1 MRRSGWLGTI
11 LGLFMLA
18 APGSLLAQ
26 PPLRWAAD
34 AEGGAPYIFP
44 DPDRPGKL
52 VGFEVD
58 LAEALAQKMKRELK
72 FVQYAFD
79 QLIPGTERGDFDIAM
94 NGLEVTPDRLKKV
107 RFSQPYYV
115 YRLQLVGRTGENRF
129 RNLEE
134 AQKIAG
140 LTIGTLEDTAALRL
154 LHRLGI
160 KAKIYTGQTEPY
172 TDLALGRIDGV
183 LLDLPIA
190 LYIAQPRRELT
201 FIGPALERGYYAI
214 VMKRDRADLAAE
226 VDAALAELKRE
237 GTLQAILAKW
247 RLWDEAQALL
257 PAQVDYAAEAAAKVD
272 VMAEAAAKFTFDR
285 YFPELL
291 SAAGVTVFL
300 TITSFALAM
309 IVALPVALMRL
320 YGPSPIR
327 WLAILYIEF
336 FRGIPVLLLL
346 FFLYFFLP
354 DLAGFLER
362 HVGLRM
368 DWLKLNPFV
377 AAILGFGLNY
387 AAYEAEIYRAGIAA
401 IPQGQWEAAASLGL
415 SPTQTFRRVILPQAL
430 RLILPPMTND
440 FVALFKD
447 TSVVSVITIV
457 ELSKQYQMLAKSSF
471 KYAEIGLATAVLY
484 LAMSVPLGLFSRWL
498 ESRQSKTQRR

>member
-1 MRRSGWLGTI
+1 MRCLGTLVLGGWLLTTG
-11 LGLFMLA
+11 LA
-18 APGSLLAQ
+18 AGQ
-26 PPLRWAAD
+26 PTLRWAAD

-44 DPDRPGKL
+44 DPDRPGQL
-52 VGFEVD
+52 IGFEVD
-58 LAEALAQKMKRELK
+58 LAEALAQRLGRRLE

-79 QLIPGTERGDFDIAM
+79 QLIPGVERGDFDIAM
-94 NGLEVTPDRLKKV
+94 NGLEVTPDRLSKV

-115 YRLQLVGRTGENRF
+115 YRLQLVGRAGETRF
-129 RNLEE
+129 RNLDG
-134 AQKIAG
+134 AQQVPDV
-140 LTIGTLEDTAALRL
+140 TIGTLEDTAALRL
-154 LHRLGI
+154 LQRRGI
-160 KAKIYTGQTEPY
+160 RAKIYTGQTEPY

-190 LYIAQPRRELT
+190 MYIAQPRAELM
-201 FIGPALERGYYAI
+201 FLGPPLERGYYAI
-214 VMKRDRADLAAE
+214 AMHRDRADLAAR
-226 VDAALAELKRE
+226 VDAALAALRRD
-237 GTLQAILAKW
+237 GTLKAILSKW
-247 RLWDEAQALL
+247 RLWDEAQESL
-257 PAQVDYAAEAAAKVD
+257 PERVEYEREAASRGD
-272 VMAEAAAKFTFDR
+272 VMAETAAKFTFSR

-291 SAAGVTVFL
+291 RAAGVTVFL
-300 TITSFALAM
+300 TVASFAVAVL
-309 IVALPVALMRL
+309 VALPIALLRL
-320 YGPSPIR
+320 YGPGLLR
-327 WLAILYIEF
+327 WLAVLYIEF

-362 HVGLRM
+362 WLGIRL
-368 DWLKLNPFV
+368 DWLRLNPFV

-401 IPQGQWEAAASLGL
+401 IPVGQWEAAASLGL
-415 SPTQTFRRVILPQAL
+415 SRLQTFRRIILPQAM

-471 KYAEIGLATAVLY
+471 KYAEIGLATAALY
-484 LAMSVPLGLFSRWL
+484 LAMSVPLGMLSRWL
-498 ESRQSKTQRR
+498 EERQARQGRR

>member
-1 MRRSGWLGTI
+1 MGTRWQVAAMI
-11 LGLFMLA
+11 GLTWAASLA
-18 APGSLLAQ
+18 WAQ

-44 DPDRPGKL
+44 DPDRPGHF
-52 VGFEVD
+52 VGFEVEI
-58 LAEALAQKMKRELK
+58 AEALAERLGRPLR
-72 FVQYAFD
+72 FIQYSFD
-79 QLIPGTERGDFDIAM
+79 QLLPGVERGDFDVAM
-94 NGLEVTPDRLKKV
+94 NGLEVTPDRLRKV
-107 RFSQPYYV
+107 RFTQPYYT
-115 YRLQLVGRTGENRF
+115 YRLQLVGRAGETRF
-129 RNLEE
+129 QSLDECTRV
-134 AQKIAG
+134 KG
-140 LTIGTLEDTAALRL
+140 LVIGTLEDTAALRL
-154 LHRLGI
+154 LERLGI
-160 KAKIYTGQTEPY
+160 RAKIYTGQTEPY

-190 LYIAQPRRELT
+190 TYIARPRRELA
-201 FIGPALERGYYAI
+201 FVGPPLEPGYYAI
-214 VMKRDRADLAAE
+214 ALHRDRADLARE
-226 VDAALAELKRE
+226 VDAALAALKE
-237 GTLQAILAKW
+237 DGTLQRILTKW
-247 RLWDEAQALL
+247 HLWDDAQPKLL
-257 PAQVDYAAEAAAKVD
+257 ETIDYETEIAGQAD
-272 VMAEAAAKFTFDR
+272 VMAEAAAKFTFSR

-300 TITSFALAM
+300 TFASFAVAVL
-309 IVALPVALMRL
+309 IALPLALMRL
-320 YGPSPIR
+320 YGPWPLR
-327 WLAILYIEF
+327 LFAILFIEF

-354 DLAGFLER
+354 DLAAFLER
-362 HVGLRM
+362 LTGLPM
-368 DWLKLNPFV
+368 DFLKLNPFV

-401 IPQGQWEAAASLGL
+401 IPVGQWEAAASLGL
-415 SPTQTFRRVILPQAL
+415 TRVQTFRRIILPQAT

-471 KYAEIGLATAVLY
+471 KYAEIGLATAALY

-498 ESRQSKTQRR
+498 EKVQAEKDKR